1 MKISC
6 LPVSLFDTICS
17 GGMSVPQ
24 WAREAKAIGFDGFD
38 ISSMFIQN
46 HTPAYLRPLGEAIA
60 ETGMPIAMMTTYP
73 DFTHP
78 DPVQRRREQDYLARD
93 IAVAS
98 QLGVEHVRV
107 LAGQAHPEMGVDE
120 GVDLAIQGLH
130 RAAEVADAYGVRL
143 VYEDHAKPGA
153 WDYIDFSY
161 PPELFL
167 RIAQGVRDTSVGINY
182 DTGNITAAGG
192 DTLAVL
198 EQVIDRVVTVHV
210 SDMAE
215 KGTFR
220 PVAIGTGAVPNREI
234 FRRLKQ
240 FGFDGWLC
248 IEECSGQGLA
258 GIAQAYR
265 FVRDTW
271 DAV

>member
-1 MKISC
+1 MNYRQ
-6 LPVSLFDTICS
+6 LYYFVTI
-17 GGMSVPQ
+17 
-24 WAREAKAIGFDGFD
+24 
-38 ISSMFIQN
+38 
-46 HTPAYLRPLGEAIA
+46 
-60 ETGMPIAMMTTYP
+60 
-73 DFTHP
+73 
-78 DPVQRRREQDYLARD
+78 
-93 IAVAS
+93 
-98 QLGVEHVRV
+98 VE
-107 LAGQAHPEMGVDE
+107 
-120 GVDLAIQGLH
+120 
-130 RAAEVADAYGVRL
+130 
-143 VYEDHAKPGA
+143 
-153 WDYIDFSY
+153 S
-161 PPELFL
+161 
-167 RIAQGVRDTSVGINY
+167 
-182 DTGNITAAGG
+182 GNITAAGG

>member
-1 MKISC
+1 
-6 LPVSLFDTICS
+6 
-17 GGMSVPQ
+17 
-24 WAREAKAIGFDGFD
+24 
-38 ISSMFIQN
+38 
-46 HTPAYLRPLGEAIA
+46 
-60 ETGMPIAMMTTYP
+60 MPIAMMTTYP

-167 RIAQGVRDTSVGINY
+167 RIAQGIRDTSVGINY

>member
-24 WAREAKAIGFDGFD
+24 WALEDKAIGFDGFD
-38 ISSMFIQN
+38 ISPMFIQN
-46 HTPAYLRPLGEAIA
+46 HTPAYLRPLGEAVA

-167 RIAQGVRDTSVGINY
+167 RIARGIRDTSVGINY

-198 EQVIDRVVTVHV
+198 EQIIDRVVTVHV

-234 FRRLKQ
+234 FRRLKL

-248 IEECSGQGLA
+248 IEECSGRGLA